1 MDKTTETRP
10 PGQLADAELECTACG
25 KPYHRQCMH
34 CHRPGVPYVYH
45 GIEFDGLTAYK
56 GERLCPGCRDA
67 IMAVEGVNIRVTDP
81 LRGIDYVHNTVRDA
95 GMVTPIAAAY
105 RPEYADYVPR
115 GRRRRA

>member
-10 PGQLADAELECTACG
+10 PGQLPDSALECTYCG
-25 KPYHRQCMH
+25 LPYHKRCMH

-67 IMAVEGVNIRVTDP
+67 IMAVEGVDIRVTGMG
-81 LRGIDYVHNTVRDA
+81 GIDFVHNTVRDA
-95 GMVTPIAAAY
+95 DMVTPIAAAY
-105 RPEYADYVPR
+105 RYADYVPR
-115 GRRRRA
+115 GRRRRAS